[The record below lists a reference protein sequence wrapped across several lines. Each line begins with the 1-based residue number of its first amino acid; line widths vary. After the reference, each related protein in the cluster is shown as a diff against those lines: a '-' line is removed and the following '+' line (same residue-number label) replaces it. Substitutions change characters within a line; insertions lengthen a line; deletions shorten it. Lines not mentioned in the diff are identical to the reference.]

1 MPPSQPATLAAKTSC
16 FYRAGA
22 EVSPQLNPSLLPARL
37 TKGLAAQHRQDLADV
52 LPYLACGEE
61 SAVYAFTGRL
71 QLALPADAAQ
81 MLQRIAND
89 EQGHADLIAAIQ
101 AELPAAQTSISPLR
115 LAHFFRRI
123 EAASPAEHLARVAAL
138 DWAVCKLLQ
147 PLLRIGGPV
156 SQAPLLHSAMCDL
169 RQDEARHVRLA
180 RSLAQQMGFSATLQ
194 IELNLDM
201 QQRLQRLMQP
211 VHASLQRLRGQ

>member
-1 MPPSQPATLAAKTSC
+1 
-16 FYRAGA
+16 
-22 EVSPQLNPSLLPARL
+22 
-37 TKGLAAQHRQDLADV
+37 LADV

-71 QLALPADAAQ
+71 QSALPTDAAQ
-81 MLQRIAND
+81 VLQRIADD

-115 LAHFFRRI
+115 LAQFFRRI
-123 EAASPAEHLARVAAL
+123 EAATPAEHLARVAAL

-180 RSLAQQMGFSATLQ
+180 RGLAQQMGFSATQ
-194 IELNLDM
+194 QTAINLDM

-211 VHASLQRLRGQ
+211 VHAALQRLRGQ

>member
-1 MPPSQPATLAAKTSC
+1 MPLDALPRS
-16 FYRAGA
+16 
-22 EVSPQLNPSLLPARL
+22 PSLPLSARL

-71 QLALPADAAQ
+71 QSALPTDAALV
-81 MLQRIAND
+81 LQRIAND
-89 EQGHADLIAAIQ
+89 EQGHANLIAAIQ
-101 AELPAAQTSISPLR
+101 AELPAAQASISPLR

-123 EAASPAEHLARVAAL
+123 EAATPAEHLARVAAL

-147 PLLRIGGPV
+147 PLLCTGGPV

-180 RSLAQQMGFSATLQ
+180 RSLAQQMGFSATQ
-194 IELNLDM
+194 QAALNLDM
-201 QQRLQRLMQP
+201 QQRLQRLVQP
-211 VHASLQRLRGQ
+211 VQAALQRLGGH

>member
-1 MPPSQPATLAAKTSC
+1 MHPLQPATVAAKTSC
-16 FYRAGA
+16 FNQAGIV
-22 EVSPQLNPSLLPARL
+22 VSPQSHDSLQPARL
-37 TKGLAAQHRQDLADV
+37 TQGLAVQHLQDLADV

-71 QLALPADAAQ
+71 QSALPAEAAQ
-81 MLQRIAND
+81 VLQRIADD
-89 EQGHADLIAAIQ
+89 EQVHADLIAAIQ

-115 LAHFFRRI
+115 LAQFFRRI
-123 EAASPAEHLARVAAL
+123 EAATPAEHLARVAAL

-180 RSLAQQMGFSATLQ
+180 RSLAQQMGFSITKQTA
-194 IELNLDM
+194 LNLDM

-211 VHASLQRLRGQ
+211 VHPALQRLRGQ